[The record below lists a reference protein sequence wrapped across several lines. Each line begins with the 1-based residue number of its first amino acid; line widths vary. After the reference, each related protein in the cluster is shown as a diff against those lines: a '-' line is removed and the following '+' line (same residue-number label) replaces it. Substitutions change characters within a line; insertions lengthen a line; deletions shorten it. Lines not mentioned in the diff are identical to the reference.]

1 MKKAI
6 LVLII
11 ALSSAHALAQ
21 DIHYSQFYASP
32 LTLNPALTG
41 LNDCNYRIAAMY
53 RNQWRSVTTPYVTP
67 SISFDINNV
76 LQQVVRTGVLS
87 AGGLLLN
94 DKAGDGELTNL
105 SILGSLA
112 YARPLTADRRLH
124 GSIGLQLGYVQK
136 KIDFSKLRWESQWN
150 GEDFDLSLSSGE
162 NFDGKLGYVDI
173 HGGAY
178 FSYAVNNSIN
188 VFAGAAAFHLLPPKE
203 SFLNNDENKLGMRW
217 VGHGGV
223 RLMAT
228 EQIDIIPQ
236 ILFMTQTKAREI
248 NLGGSVAYQ
257 LNEEVLLLGGTYLRL
272 GDAIIAMAG
281 VEYKRIRFG
290 LSYDINIS
298 SLNEA
303 SKGRGGVEIALGYT
317 GCLGGFV
324 LDKPIFF
331 CPRY

>member
-6 LVLII
+6 LCIII
-11 ALSSAHALAQ
+11 ALITTPTFAQ

-41 LNDCNYRIAAMY
+41 INDCNYRIAAMY

-76 LQQVVRTGVLS
+76 LQQIVRTGVLS
-87 AGGLLLN
+87 VGGLLLN

-112 YARPLTADRRLH
+112 YARPLTADRRLN
-124 GSIGLQLGYVQK
+124 GSFGVQVGYVQK
-136 KIDFSKLRWESQWN
+136 KIDFTKLRWESQWN
-150 GEDFDLSLSSGE
+150 GEDFDLTLSSGE
-162 NFDGKLGYVDI
+162 NFNDKLGYVDI

-188 VFAGAAAFHLLPPKE
+188 VFGGMAAFHLLPPKE
-203 SFLNNDENKLGMRW
+203 SFLNNDENKLGTRL

-236 ILFMTQTKAREI
+236 ILFMSQTKAREI
-248 NLGGSVAYQ
+248 NLGGSVAYR
-257 LNEEVLLLGGTYLRL
+257 LNEEVLLLGGTYLRV

-298 SLNEA
+298 SLNEV